1 MTFNID
7 LGSVIIAFMG
17 FGIAVVQLNK
27 IQKQLE
33 IAVGN
38 QKNDSLKI
46 VLEIETQ
53 MNSRK
58 LEFDKASK
66 QIREANLQ
74 NESNDNMEILGDY
87 FNSTKES
94 YFNVLDRLCY
104 CIVKDYI
111 QDRNWRTEYRNMI
124 KDTIDNYESDFNV
137 ASPYRNMIKINTKW
151 QET

>member
-1 MTFNID
+1 MTFNIE
-7 LGSVIIAFMG
+7 LGSVFIALMG
-17 FGIAVVQLNK
+17 FYIAISQLKK

-33 IAVGN
+33 IAVNN
-38 QKNDSLKI
+38 QKINSLKI

-58 LEFDKASK
+58 LEFDKASTK
-66 QIREANLQ
+66 IREANLQ
-74 NESNDNMEILGDY
+74 AVPDNQMEIPQDY

-104 CIVKDYI
+104 CIIKDYI

-124 KDTIDNYESDFNV
+124 KDTIDTYESDFNV
-137 ASPYRNMIKINTKW
+137 ASPYRNMIKINIKW